1 MIIRIMGEGQ
11 FRLDDGVLDQVN
23 ELDNATV
30 AAVESGDEAAFT
42 ERYTTLL
49 DLIRAQGSPLAGDD
63 LVESDVLFPPA
74 DLTFAE
80 AVDGEHFTGD
90 GLIPD

>member
-1 MIIRIMGEGQ
+1 MIVRIMGEGQ
-11 FRLDDGVLDQVN
+11 FRLDDGALERLN

-30 AAVESGDEAAFT
+30 AAVEAGDEAAFS
-42 ERYTTLL
+42 ERYGILL
-49 DLIRAQGSPLAGDD
+49 DVIRSEGSPLDGDD
-63 LVESDVLFPPA
+63 LSESDVLFPPA

>member
-11 FRLDDGVLDQVN
+11 FRLDDRVLDQVN

-30 AAVESGDEAAFT
+30 AAVDARDEAAFT
-42 ERYTTLL
+42 ERYATLL
-49 DLIRAQGSPLAGDD
+49 ELIRAEGAPLAGDD
-63 LVESDVLFPPA
+63 LIESDVLFPPS